1 MCFSHAEI
9 LESMIEDVEFLSA
22 NCAAKVQPTFPDELE
37 YYDDENSYMVQM
49 LDRWGD
55 RKVPNKPDIY
65 YYQTRQQLELI
76 REANRLLAA

>member
-9 LESMIEDVEFLSA
+9 LESMIEDVEYLA
-22 NCAAKVQPTFPDELE
+22 HNCAAKVQPTFPDELE
-37 YYDDENSYMVQM
+37 YYDDEGCYLTDL

-55 RKVPNKPDIY
+55 LKVPQKDK
-65 YYQTRQQLELI
+65 YQVESRQQLELI